1 MSGLLC
7 RPEQLEKA
15 AARILL
21 SAVRQHS
28 GSRVLLGVSLRGGAM
43 AGNGK
48 AWTLQP
54 RVCSGTS
61 GLLSPDPYTLLPL
74 QKSWAV
80 PRRPGVGLI
89 WVYPMDHRAV
99 ITGFVRTSERSGVP
113 SLTAVNPAQPQQPT
127 LDGALLATCREPLKT
142 SGRSPLL

>member
-1 MSGLLC
+1 MSGLLR

-21 SAVRQHS
+21 STVRQHS

-61 GLLSPDPYTLLPL
+61 GQSFNLWSLSLLTC
-74 QKSWAV
+74 KMAT
-80 PRRPGVGLI
+80 
-89 WVYPMDHRAV
+89 M
-99 ITGFVRTSERSGVP
+99 
-113 SLTAVNPAQPQQPT
+113 LTKGQ
-127 LDGALLATCREPLKT
+127 G
-142 SGRSPLL
+142 